1 MTTKAFVKLIDGLPL
16 KNPDADVELTFDEN
30 YLLIAETRSQGFKT
44 ITDNLFKIPHENVI
58 DTLLAT
64 QREVMEKNKSVI
76 GRGVVGGLL
85 FGPAGLLLG
94 GLSGIGKKSSTEHT
108 KIYIV
113 SYVGSNG
120 EVKNITFG
128 MNKMMVRVTE
138 KFDKLFTKKHRSVPK
153 SAEVEVFLPS
163 GGTNETIL

>member
-1 MTTKAFVKLIDGLPL
+1 MTKAFVKLIDGLPL
-16 KNPDADVELTFDEN
+16 KNPDADIELTFDNN
-30 YLLIAETRSQGFKT
+30 YLLIAETRPQGFKT
-44 ITDNLFKIPHENVI
+44 ITDNLFKIPLENVI
-58 DTLLAT
+58 DTILTT
-64 QREVMEKNKSVI
+64 QKEIMEKDKSVI

-94 GLSGIGKKSSTEHT
+94 GLSGIGKKSATEYT

-138 KFDKLFTKKHRSVPK
+138 KFDKLFTKKHSSVPK
-153 SAEVEVFLPS
+153 SAGVQSLLAS
-163 GGTNETIL
+163 GGTSEIVL